1 MKDVEYEGKIL
12 NIDVKRIQQKLA
24 SLKAKKV
31 SDYNY
36 KRYVFDVIPKNKN
49 RWIRL
54 RTDGKTTTLTVKEIS
69 SVSVDGTFEWEV
81 SVSDFDKTL
90 KILSKMGIEPRGYQE
105 NKREEYLLDSVAISI
120 DQWSKLNPYLE
131 IEGQDKE
138 SVYDA
143 LLKLGYDESDMNYE
157 NTKSLY
163 KAIGI
168 DIKNLKTL
176 KF

>member
-120 DQWSKLNPYLE
+120 DQWPKLNPYLE
-131 IEGQDKE
+131 IEGKDKE